1 MRIWRYSMENIIHP
15 IQAPRAIFFN
25 SFVCVCGFTS
35 YLNTLRLKTRCYQRL
50 NWRNTNVYLWSG
62 RRATENWVW
71 QGTPEFSVFTPP
83 PKKTPP
89 RSFVP
94 RIWDVKEKE
103 CYLVNYTCNLGHLC
117 CRLTHRVLTQKSA
130 LHQRSQASQT
140 YKNTCTVKIYITLY
154 FVKKIW
160 ITPDAMP
167 IWKKDVNLFLL
178 FIRWSW
184 LLICHFLQKRNL
196 RRQKRID

>member
-1 MRIWRYSMENIIHP
+1 MCVVLRPFWILWGSKQDVTRGWIGGIPMYTCGRVEGQLRTECDKGLP
-15 IQAPRAIFFN
+15 
-25 SFVCVCGFTS
+25 SF
-35 YLNTLRLKTRCYQRL
+35 Q
-50 NWRNTNVYLWSG
+50 
-62 RRATENWVW
+62 
-71 QGTPEFSVFTPP
+71 FSPP
-83 PKKTPP
+83 PQKKTPP

-140 YKNTCTVKIYITLY
+140 YRNTCTVKIYITLY

-167 IWKKDVNLFLL
+167 IWKKM
-178 FIRWSW
+178 S
-184 LLICHFLQKRNL
+184 ICFCYLYGGHDFWFAIFCKNV
-196 RRQKRID
+196 I

>member
-1 MRIWRYSMENIIHP
+1 M
-15 IQAPRAIFFN
+15 
-25 SFVCVCGFTS
+25 CGFTS
-35 YLNTLRLKTRCYQRL
+35 YRDTLRLKIRCYQRL

-83 PKKTPP
+83 KKKPHLEALYP
-89 RSFVP
+89 GFEMSKKKNV
-94 RIWDVKEKE
+94 IWLIIHVI
-103 CYLVNYTCNLGHLC
+103 LGHLC

-167 IWKKDVNLFLL
+167 IWKKM
-178 FIRWSW
+178 S
-184 LLICHFLQKRNL
+184 ICFCYLYGGHDFWFAIFCKNV
-196 RRQKRID
+196 I

>member
-1 MRIWRYSMENIIHP
+1 MVLRPIWILWGSKQDVTRGWIGGIPMYTCGRVEGQLRTECDKGLP
-15 IQAPRAIFFN
+15 
-25 SFVCVCGFTS
+25 SF
-35 YLNTLRLKTRCYQRL
+35 Q
-50 NWRNTNVYLWSG
+50 
-62 RRATENWVW
+62 
-71 QGTPEFSVFTPP
+71 FSPP
-83 PKKTPP
+83 PQKKTPP

-140 YKNTCTVKIYITLY
+140 YRNTCTVKIYITLY

-167 IWKKDVNLFLL
+167 IWKKMSICFCYLYGGHDFWFAIFCKNVISGDKNE
-178 FIRWSW
+178 
-184 LLICHFLQKRNL
+184 LISYKSEIL
-196 RRQKRID
+196 